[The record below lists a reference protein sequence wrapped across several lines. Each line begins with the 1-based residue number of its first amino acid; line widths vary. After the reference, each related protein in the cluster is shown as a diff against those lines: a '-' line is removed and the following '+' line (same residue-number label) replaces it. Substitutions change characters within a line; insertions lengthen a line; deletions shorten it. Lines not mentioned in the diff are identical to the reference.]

1 MARTSNN
8 PRITNRTPRT
18 KLGVRRDPYWHLIA
32 QGQHL
37 GYRKG
42 ARGGTWIARL
52 NNPSVHRRFKS
63 IGIADDT
70 VEADGLQVLSF
81 QQAQEKARDWFK
93 QLSQGT
99 PDWTGTYTLAQVM
112 EDYVRERER
121 VKRKPLQRTRTS
133 IQAHILGPLGDMDV
147 NKLTHARLKAWRDAL
162 QDAAP
167 RVRTKAGRQQAFREF
182 DGADDNAKRARQ
194 ATANRVLTTLKA
206 ALNYALETHRVS
218 SNTAWLSVKP
228 FRNVDVPKVR
238 FLTPKEAKSLVDA
251 SAPDLRLLVQAALL
265 TGCRYG
271 ELKAMEVS
279 AFDPNNESIF
289 IPKSKNGEARH
300 VLLNAEGTRFFE
312 QLTDGKS
319 SKEHMFLR
327 WNGKAWKDSEQKRP
341 MDAACEAAKLDQVT
355 FHILRHTYAS
365 QLAMNGAPMKFIADQ
380 LGHKSTRI
388 TERHY
393 AHLGDEYKRQTIQR
407 TLPEFGFGVAVEL
420 GAEPQGHATL
430 QVEAP
435 ATERKV
441 IVGNFHRTA

>member
-1 MARTSNN
+1 MARTSYN
-8 PRITNRTPRT
+8 PRITNRTARA
-18 KLGVRRDPYWHLIA
+18 KLGDRRDPHWHLIA
-32 QGQHL
+32 EGQHL

-52 NNPSVHRRFKS
+52 NDSVIRRRFKA
-63 IGIADDT
+63 IGVADDT
-70 VEADGLQVLSF
+70 VDADGIQVLSF

-93 QLSQGT
+93 QLLQGT
-99 PDWTGTYTLAQVM
+99 PDWTGTYTVAQVM
-112 EDYVRERER
+112 EDYVTERER
-121 VKRKPLQRTRTS
+121 VRRKTLQRTRTS
-133 IQAHILGPLGDMDV
+133 IRAHILGPLGDLDV

-167 RVRTKAGRQQAFREF
+167 RVRTKTGKVQAFRKF
-182 DGADDNAKRARQ
+182 DGTDENAKRARQ

-218 SNTAWLSVKP
+218 SNAAWLNVRP

-238 FLTPKEAKSLVDA
+238 FLTPKEAKSLLD
-251 SAPDLRLLVQAALL
+251 SSTPDLRLLIHAALL

-279 AFDPNNESIF
+279 AFERNNESIF

-300 VLLNAEGTRFFE
+300 VLLNAEGIRFFE
-312 QLTDGKS
+312 RLSDGKA
-319 SKEHMFLR
+319 SKEYMFLR
-327 WNGKAWKDSEQKRP
+327 LNGKAWEDSEQKRP
-341 MDAACEAAKLDQVT
+341 MDAACGLAKLDQVT

-407 TLPEFGFGVAVEL
+407 TLPDFGFEFAPDFSANL
-420 GAEPQGHATL
+420 QSDISL
-430 QVEAP
+430 QVDAR
-435 ATERKV
+435 ALKHKLL
-441 IVGNFHRTA
+441 VGNFHRIA